1 MAATPSTMLPL
12 DSPMPGFHLPNANP
26 AFGGERVASEDLR
39 GRVVVLMVICNHC
52 PFVIHVREQL
62 AAIGRDYADR
72 AAVIAISANDIRTHP
87 ADAPD
92 KMTAFAA
99 DSGFSFP
106 YLFDES
112 QAIAKAL
119 GAACTPDFY
128 VFDENARLV
137 YRGQLDDARPGNGQP
152 VTGAD
157 LRRAIDAALQGA
169 DPIPDQRPSIGCNIK
184 WTPGNEPAYFA
195 RK

>member
-1 MAATPSTMLPL
+1 
-12 DSPMPGFHLPNANP
+12 MPDFDLPNTNAD
-26 AFGGERVASEDLR
+26 AGADRVTAGDLR
-39 GRVVVLMVICNHC
+39 GRVAVVMVICNHC

-72 AAVIAISANDIRTHP
+72 AAIIAISANDIRTHP

-99 DSGFSFP
+99 ESGFNFP

-112 QAIAKAL
+112 QATAKAL

-128 VFDENARLV
+128 VFDESARLT

-157 LRRAIDAALQGA
+157 LRRAIDATLDGD